1 MGLDIT
7 FSRQEAIDCGFTF
20 EMARNGSDEQIK
32 EYEVER
38 AVDGALAGEYF
49 DEGYYDWL
57 NTEIELINIP
67 HTSISLVNDG
77 TTTSENCIVRA
88 NKWGP
93 AYLPLTTWLK
103 INRVEWQEW

>member
-32 EYEVER
+32 EYLAEAER
-38 AVDGALAGEYF
+38 EEYY

-57 NTEIELINIP
+57 HTEIELINIP
-67 HTSISLVNDG
+67 HTSISLINDG
-77 TTTSENCIVRA
+77 TTTSQNCIVRA

>member
-7 FSRQEAIDCGFTF
+7 FSRQEAIDRGLTF

-32 EYEVER
+32 EYEAAR
-38 AVDGALAGEYF
+38 AVHGALAGEYF
-49 DEGYYDWL
+49 DEDYYDWL
-57 NTEIELINIP
+57 TTEIELINIP
-67 HTSISLVNDG
+67 HTSISLVNGG
-77 TTTSENCIVRA
+77 TPTSRACVVRA

>member
-1 MGLDIT
+1 MNLDIT

-20 EMARNGSDEQIK
+20 EMARNGSDKQIK

-38 AVDGALAGEYF
+38 FLLID
-49 DEGYYDWL
+49 
-57 NTEIELINIP
+57 IELINIP
-67 HTSISLVNDG
+67 HTSISLINASLD
-77 TTTSENCIVRA
+77 SELVSVRA

-93 AYLPLTTWLK
+93 AYLPLTKWLK

>member
-20 EMARNGSDEQIK
+20 EMARNGSDNEIAQHVTEQ
-32 EYEVER
+32 
-38 AVDGALAGEYF
+38 LLGEPVQ
-49 DEGYYDWL
+49 EGYLEWL

-67 HTSISLVNDG
+67 HTSISLVNAG